1 MQYVQADIQ
10 DNTYKFYAYGFTH
23 IKLLQDTVKMSEN
36 TDYGFEREFSVPVGE
51 PFDLT
56 KYPTKYPGNLVKKS
70 IAKKELA
77 EDISRLSLAQ
87 ELLWASAK
95 HGVLLIFQ
103 AMDAAGKDGTIKHV
117 MSGVNPQGVEV
128 YSFKAPTLNE
138 RMHHFLWRGIQRLPA
153 RGRITIFN
161 RSYYEEVLVVRVHP
175 EFLVAQNLPQKKFDD
190 AFWNLRF
197 EDINNFERMITR
209 NGTMVLKFFL
219 HVSFQEQKKRF
230 LKRLEDPHKMWKFS
244 EDDLSERRY
253 WKKYMQA
260 YEQMLAATSTEWAP
274 WYIIPADQKWFMR
287 MAVADII
294 TRRINALNLAFP
306 KVTKQQRDRLMQIRK
321 KLRSE

>member
-1 MQYVQADIQ
+1 
-10 DNTYKFYAYGFTH
+10 
-23 IKLLQDTVKMSEN
+23 MSEN
-36 TDYGFEREFSVPVGE
+36 NELTFVDDLVVPVNE
-51 PFDLT
+51 TVDLQ
-56 KYPTKYPGNLVKKS
+56 KYPTTYTANQVKKS
-70 IAKKELA
+70 EAKKALR
-77 EDISRLSLAQ
+77 DNITRLSEAQ

-95 HGVLLIFQ
+95 NGVLLIFQ

-161 RSYYEEVLVVRVHP
+161 RSYYEEVLIVRVHP
-175 EFLVAQNLPQKKFDD
+175 KFLAAQNLPQKKFDD
-190 AFWNLRF
+190 DFWRSRY

-209 NGTMVLKFFL
+209 NGTMVIKFFL
-219 HVSFQEQKKRF
+219 HVSHEEQKKRF

-244 EDDLSERRY
+244 EDDFSERPY
-253 WKKYMQA
+253 WKKYMKA
-260 YEQMLAATSTEWAP
+260 YGQMLAETSTEWAP

-294 TRRINALNLAFP
+294 TRRIHALDLAFP
-306 KVTKQQRDRLMQIRK
+306 KVTKQQQERLTQIRK

>member
-1 MQYVQADIQ
+1 MAEQQY
-10 DNTYKFYAYGFTH
+10 H
-23 IKLLQDTVKMSEN
+23 
-36 TDYGFEREFSVPVGE
+36 GFEPAFRVPAGKSVELSRVPTAFKGE
-51 PFDLT
+51 S
-56 KYPTKYPGNLVKKS
+56 VKKS
-70 IAKKELA
+70 GAKKALA
-77 EDISRLSLAQ
+77 ENITRLSEAQ
-87 ELLWASAK
+87 ELLWASSQN
-95 HGVLLIFQ
+95 GVLLIFQ

-175 EFLVAQNLPQKKFDD
+175 EFLIAQNLPQKTFDD
-190 AFWNLRF
+190 TFWKTRF

-219 HVSFQEQKKRF
+219 HVSHHEQKERF

-244 EDDLSERRY
+244 EDDYRERRY
-253 WKKYMQA
+253 WKKYMRA
-260 YEQMLAATSTEWAP
+260 YEQMLAATSTEWAS

-294 TRRINALNLAFP
+294 ATRIRGLELAFP
-306 KVTKQQRDRLMQIRK
+306 TVTRAHRERLNSIRK
-321 KLRSE
+321 KLREE

>member
-1 MQYVQADIQ
+1 
-10 DNTYKFYAYGFTH
+10 
-23 IKLLQDTVKMSEN
+23 MSVN
-36 TDYGFEREFSVPVGE
+36 TDYGFEREFAVPVGQSA
-51 PFDLT
+51 DLA
-56 KYPTKYPGNLVKKS
+56 KYPEKYPGNLVNKS
-70 IAKKELA
+70 KAKKQLA
-77 EDISRLSLAQ
+77 ENISRLSLAQ

-190 AFWNLRF
+190 SFWNLRF

-209 NGTMVLKFFL
+209 NGTMVIKFFL
-219 HVSFQEQKKRF
+219 HVSFKEQKKRF
-230 LKRLEDPHKMWKFS
+230 LKRLEDPHKLWKFS
-244 EDDLSERRY
+244 EDDLSERGY

-294 TRRINALNLAFP
+294 TRRIHELNLAFP
-306 KVTKQQRDRLMQIRK
+306 KVSKQQRERLMQIRK
-321 KLRSE
+321 KLRNE